1 MELRKRLSNKSPLIL
16 PYIFAATVMYV
27 ILHLFTIGGI
37 HMVSM
42 KDVSI
47 RCGVSVATVSK
58 ALNGHTDISE
68 ATRNKIKTVAKE
80 MGYSPNASARTLK
93 TNRSYDIGVLFAD
106 DARSG
111 LTHDYFA
118 SVLDGFKV
126 AAEERG
132 YDITFI
138 NCNKNRSNRM
148 SYLEHSRYRRLE
160 GVVVA
165 CVPFSDPEVIELVE
179 SNIPVV
185 TIDHVFN
192 NCISIS
198 SDNVTG
204 MRDLVTYIYQQG
216 HRKIAYIHGYDST
229 VTRSRLSSFY
239 NTMEKLHLYTPDEYL
254 IQTGY
259 RQVQLAYHSTMQLL
273 QLVNPPTCIIY
284 PDDYSAVGGMNAIRA
299 MNLSIPEDISIA
311 GYDGIS
317 IACQMAPQ
325 LTTIKQDT
333 TQIGQLAAERLID
346 LIEKPKTTLIEHIIV
361 PGQLIEGKSVVT
373 KEED

>member
-1 MELRKRLSNKSPLIL
+1 
-16 PYIFAATVMYV
+16 
-27 ILHLFTIGGI
+27 
-37 HMVSM
+37 MVSM

-47 RCGVSVATVSK
+47 RCNVSVATVSK

-68 ATRNKIKTVAKE
+68 VTRNKVKAVAKE
-80 MGYSPNASARTLK
+80 MGYFPNASARTLK
-93 TNRSYDIGVLFAD
+93 TNRSYNIGVLFSD

-126 AAEERG
+126 AAEAQG

-160 GVVVA
+160 GVVIA
-165 CVPFSDPEVIELVE
+165 CVPFSDPEVMELVE
-179 SNIPVV
+179 SNIPVI

-192 NCISIS
+192 NCISVS

-204 MRDLVTYIYQQG
+204 MRDLVTHIYEQG

-229 VTRSRLSSFY
+229 VTRSRLSSFH
-239 NTMEKLHLYTPDEYL
+239 NTLEKLHIYTPDEYL
-254 IQTGY
+254 IQVGY
-259 RQVQLAYHSTMQLL
+259 RQIQLSYESTMQLL

-317 IACQMAPQ
+317 ITCQMEPE
-325 LTTIKQDT
+325 LTTIQQDT
-333 TQIGQLAAERLID
+333 TKIGDLAAKRLID
-346 LIEKPKTTLIEHIIV
+346 LIERPKTTLLEHIIV
-361 PGQLIEGKSVVT
+361 PGTLIAGKSVNT
-373 KEED
+373 HEED